1 MKSFLQN
8 IALLSSIV
16 LLISCGGGGGGGGSV
31 SDVGV
36 SLPEPTDGADGSAL
50 LGVISGARI
59 TVRDAN
65 GQDVELATET
75 TTGADGSYTLVY
87 SRDAFAAGIEAP
99 LTIRIHG
106 TPGATAKC
114 DIDNA
119 DTDED
124 CQLPN
129 GSFAAFGESFNL
141 PSGLLLRSSIPT
153 IPADGPSF
161 TANITPATELASS
174 IALRAGDG
182 ITLTE
187 SEVTLANAQVLSI
200 IALVTGIDLAGLDLT
215 TIPVVDLTT
224 IGAAGATLAG
234 TPLASFAV
242 TSFAAA
248 VLDLVDPAVPG
259 REDIA
264 AVLASV
270 AADFSVGEDHSAQ
283 VPGSTLGEI
292 ASSVAKSL
300 GNISDILD
308 DAGVVGGVAVSV
320 AVAQDQANDNV
331 DLFDLFGDEDVIIA
345 DPITDDEGALAA
357 TKMFVTNLKAVLDR
371 IRTTT
376 GANGFVAQGATSEQS
391 ETEVFA
397 TELDLVNGMAS
408 PSATR
413 AHNHLVEASL
423 AAGEAFPED
432 ATDGAVTILT
442 SWIDAT
448 QIVGEQVEST
458 GWGMSF
464 LAIDEATGNF
474 AIRVRVA
481 DLETD
486 ITAMHIH
493 EAAADEMN
501 GEFAV
506 GLGMDASGAWVA
518 SGTLTA
524 EALTAYLEGG
534 LYVNVHT
541 STFPGGEIRGQ
552 LVDNSANHKVSGT
565 FTLGGE
571 GTSLT
576 FADVSSSSRMGD
588 IVTTVAVGSGT
599 RTEMSLDL
607 TDVTLTTTVIE
618 ANQMSTMRQ
627 TFTGWL
633 QSTFEDEGEGRGLG
647 LETLMAGGTL
657 AGADAMPTFGLDI
670 ELKDISNADLGQG
683 GRVTGSYSATISYT
697 NADGPLAVNLKGV
710 IGSHMQGFRISSG
723 DTTIVGSI
731 DRDYYE
737 ADQDVDTLS
746 DGVVVLELVLDLSGV
761 GTLVTGG
768 FWVGGLLTGDL
779 DESGTVT
786 FTDNT
791 IENLNL

>member
-16 LLISCGGGGGGGGSV
+16 LLISCDGGGGGGSV
-31 SDVGV
+31 LDVGV

-87 SRDAFAAGIEAP
+87 SPDAFAAGIEAP

-234 TPLASFAV
+234 TPVASFAV

-259 REDIA
+259 RADIA
-264 AVLASV
+264 AVLTSI
-270 AADFSVGEDHSAQ
+270 AADFSVGEDGSAQ
-283 VPGSTLGEI
+283 VRGSTLSEI

-308 DAGVVGGVAVSV
+308 DAGVVGGVADSV
-320 AVAQDQANDNV
+320 AVAQGEARDNA
-331 DLFDLFGDEDVIIA
+331 DLFDLFGDEDVIIV

-442 SWIDAT
+442 SWIDAS

-493 EAAADEMN
+493 EAAADDMN

-506 GLGMDASGAWVA
+506 ELGMDTSGAWVA

-576 FADVSSSSRMGD
+576 FADVSSWSKMGD
-588 IVTTVAVGSGT
+588 IATTVAVGSGT

-607 TDVTLTTTVIE
+607 MDVTLTTTVME
-618 ANQMSTMRQ
+618 ANQIMTTMQ

-633 QSTFEDEGEGRGLG
+633 KSTFEDEGEGRGLG

-731 DRDYYE
+731 DRDDD

>member
-16 LLISCGGGGGGGGSV
+16 LLISCDGGGGGGSV
-31 SDVGV
+31 LDVGV
-36 SLPEPTDGADGSAL
+36 SLPEPSNGADGSAL

-87 SRDAFAAGIEAP
+87 SPDAFAAGIEAP

-141 PSGLLLRSSIPT
+141 PSALLLRSSIPT

-161 TANITPATELASS
+161 TANITPATEIASS
-174 IALRAGDG
+174 IALMAGDG

-200 IALVTGIDLAGLDLT
+200 IALVTGIDLTGLDLT

-234 TPLASFAV
+234 TPVASFAV

-248 VLDLVDPAVPG
+248 VLDLVDPAAPG

-270 AADFSVGEDHSAQ
+270 AADFSVGEDSSAQ
-283 VPGSTLGEI
+283 VRGSTLGEI

-308 DAGVVGGVAVSV
+308 DAGVVGGVADSV
-320 AVAQDQANDNV
+320 AVAQGEAHDNA
-331 DLFDLFGDEDVIIA
+331 DLFDLFGDEDVIIV

-423 AAGEAFPED
+423 AAGEAFPAD

-442 SWIDAT
+442 SWIDAS

-458 GWGMSF
+458 GWGISF

-493 EAAADEMN
+493 EAAADDMN

-506 GLGMDASGAWVA
+506 ELGMDTSGAWVA
-518 SGTLTA
+518 SGTLSA
-524 EALTAYLEGG
+524 EVLTAYLEGG

-552 LVDNSANHKVSGT
+552 LVDNSANHKVTGT

-576 FADVSSSSRMGD
+576 FADVSSWSKMGD
-588 IVTTVAVGSGT
+588 IATTVAVGSGT

-607 TDVTLTTTVIE
+607 MDVTLTTTVME
-618 ANQMSTMRQ
+618 ANQIMTTMQ

-633 QSTFEDEGEGRGLG
+633 KSTFEDEGEGRGLG

-670 ELKDISNADLGQG
+670 ELMDISNADLGQG

-731 DRDYYE
+731 DRDDD

-746 DGVVVLELVLDLSGV
+746 DGVVVLKLVLDLSGV
-761 GTLVTGG
+761 GTLVTGD

-779 DESGTVT
+779 HESGTVT

>member
-16 LLISCGGGGGGGGSV
+16 LLISCDGGGGGGSV
-31 SDVGV
+31 FDVGV
-36 SLPEPTDGADGSAL
+36 SLPEPSNGADGSAL

-65 GQDVELATET
+65 GQDVELATVT

-141 PSGLLLRSSIPT
+141 PSALLLRSSIPT
-153 IPADGPSF
+153 IPADGPRF
-161 TANITPATELASS
+161 TANITPATEIASS
-174 IALRAGDG
+174 IALMAGDG

-200 IALVTGIDLAGLDLT
+200 IALITGIDLAGLDLT

-234 TPLASFAV
+234 TPVASLAV

-248 VLDLVDPAVPG
+248 ALDLVDPAVPG

-270 AADFSVGEDHSAQ
+270 AADFSVGEDRSAQ
-283 VPGSTLGEI
+283 VQGSTLGEI

-300 GNISDILD
+300 GNISDILV

-320 AVAQDQANDNV
+320 VLAQGQANDNA
-331 DLFDLFGDEDVIIA
+331 DLFDLFGDEDVIIG

-442 SWIDAT
+442 SWIDAS

-458 GWGMSF
+458 GWGISF

-493 EAAADEMN
+493 EAAADDMN

-506 GLGMDASGAWVA
+506 ELGMDTSGAWVA

-524 EALTAYLEGG
+524 EVLTAYLEGG

-552 LVDNSANHKVSGT
+552 LVDNSANHKVTGT

-576 FADVSSSSRMGD
+576 FADVSSWSKMGD
-588 IVTTVAVGSGT
+588 IATTVAVGSGT

-607 TDVTLTTTVIE
+607 MDVTLTTTVME
-618 ANQMSTMRQ
+618 ANQMMTTMQ

-633 QSTFEDEGEGRGLG
+633 KSTFEDEGEGRGLG
-647 LETLMAGGTL
+647 LETLMAGGML

-670 ELKDISNADLGQG
+670 ELMEISDADLGQG
-683 GRVTGSYSATISYT
+683 GRVTGLYSATISYT

-731 DRDYYE
+731 DRDDD

-746 DGVVVLELVLDLSGV
+746 DGVVVLKLVLNLSGV
-761 GTLVTGG
+761 GTLVTGD

-779 DESGTVT
+779 HESGTVT